1 MEGTDLP
8 LPVEVA
14 APAKPGRAAFVRLC
28 LGFVGGWWLLQLALL
43 GTGMIAIDRVQ
54 SQLASERVADLG
66 AILQLALGQAPGK
79 LPVARFDAQASAL
92 LESDPTL
99 VAVLLLDGKGVVQRR
114 AGKGWAGAG
123 AANGVPAQALR
134 LPVTGGTI
142 ALAIDPNAANAGAW
156 KRRTIFIGAAMAV
169 PFLFLPVT
177 LWLRRNLATTR
188 NLPWMTINAVTG
200 IVTSFLLVGSLL
212 DEAHTNAMVKAA
224 ATDKSMTIAVK
235 ETLAPT
241 TVDLRRLNRLL
252 AGYQA
257 LDSRMDR
264 VDLSFA
270 LATQANGSSRFWEQ
284 AQRIPLEGGET
295 LAILRHWPPIEATPA
310 VVRGAKNLVVLILAV
325 ALLCTVMAGT
335 QAGFKLPMAALRR
348 PAAKDDWGAF
358 ALEAIRPIYFLAVLA
373 ENLCAPF
380 LPRVLHDAVAQAQLP
395 PEMASALFMA
405 YFFAFTGV
413 LLPAGWLVGRF
424 GENGLIRGGAFLLA
438 TGLFLPSLSLD
449 ATSLMA
455 ARLLAG
461 AGQGILLIG
470 VQSLILSNTNA
481 KGRTAGTSIIVFGF
495 NGGMVGGNAFGSLLV
510 ERIGP
515 QAVFAVAGT
524 VALTVTLIALVI
536 LAKRAA
542 PAPAT
547 ATGEP
552 APKRTGRGLD
562 LGGLRCLLN
571 PGFLLTT
578 VCIGIPTKAV
588 LTGVVLFALPLILSH
603 RGFNLEEVGQI
614 AMFYAAGVL
623 AATTIVSKLSNR
635 QKRSGGSRLTTGTIL
650 TTGALL
656 SAVGMA
662 SVMVVDMPLFA
673 GSQTVILIGCIL
685 LLGMA
690 HGCINAPVVTHVAD
704 LPIAHQLGPVR
715 VATSYRLVERIGH
728 IGGPLVVERVLAVSG
743 HESQALAWIALVV
756 AAAALVFVVQDKRR
770 RV

>member
-1 MEGTDLP
+1 MEGTDRA

-14 APAKPGRAAFVRLC
+14 VPVTIGRAAFVRLC

-66 AILQLALGQAPGK
+66 AILQVALGQGPGK
-79 LPVARFDAQASAL
+79 LPVARFDVQAAAL
-92 LESDPTL
+92 LDADPTL
-99 VAVLLLDGKGVVQRR
+99 VAVMLLDGKGVVQRR
-114 AGKGWAGAG
+114 AGDG
-123 AANGVPAQALR
+123 AANGVPAHALR
-134 LPVTGGTI
+134 LPVTGGSI
-142 ALAIDPNAANAGAW
+142 ALAMDTDMAKAGAW
-156 KRRTIFIGAAMAV
+156 KRRVLFMATAMAV
-169 PFLFLPVT
+169 PLLCLPGI
-177 LWLRRNLATTR
+177 LWLRRKLAATRNFPWMAVNATTGV
-188 NLPWMTINAVTG
+188 L
-200 IVTSFLLVGSLL
+200 TSFLLVGALL

-224 ATDKSMTIAVK
+224 AMDKSMTMAVK
-235 ETLAPT
+235 ESLAPS

-257 LDSRMDR
+257 LDPRMDR

-270 LATQANGSSRFWEQ
+270 LATQSGGASRFWEQ
-284 AQRIPLEGGET
+284 AQRIPLEGGES

-310 VVRGAKNLVVLILAV
+310 LVRGSKNLLVLILAV

-335 QAGFKLPMAALRR
+335 KPGFKLPMAALRR
-348 PAAKDDWGAF
+348 PGAKDNWGEF

-424 GENGLIRGGAFLLA
+424 GETGLIRGGAVLLA
-438 TGLFLPSLSLD
+438 LGLFLPSLSLD
-449 ATSLMA
+449 AASLMA

-461 AGQGILLIG
+461 GGQGILLIG

-510 ERIGP
+510 ERIGS

-524 VALTVTLIALVI
+524 VALAVALVALVI
-536 LAKRAA
+536 LTTRHA
-542 PAPAT
+542 PAVGEAKPA
-547 ATGEP
+547 
-552 APKRTGRGLD
+552 RTGRGVD

-571 PGFLLTT
+571 PGFLVTT
-578 VCIGIPTKAV
+578 ICIGIPTKAV

-603 RGFNLEEVGQI
+603 RGFNMEEVGQI

-623 AATTIVSKLSNR
+623 AATTLVSRLSSR
-635 QKRSGGSRLTTGTIL
+635 QKRGGTTRLTTGLIL

-662 SVMVVDMPLFA
+662 SVMVVDYPFFA
-673 GSQTVILIGCIL
+673 GAQTIILIGCIF

-690 HGCINAPVVTHVAD
+690 HGCINAPVVSHVAD

-728 IGGPLVVERVLAVSG
+728 IGGPLVVERVLALSG
-743 HESQALAWIALVV
+743 NESQALAWIALVV
-756 AAAALVFVVQDKRR
+756 AAAALGFLAQDKRR